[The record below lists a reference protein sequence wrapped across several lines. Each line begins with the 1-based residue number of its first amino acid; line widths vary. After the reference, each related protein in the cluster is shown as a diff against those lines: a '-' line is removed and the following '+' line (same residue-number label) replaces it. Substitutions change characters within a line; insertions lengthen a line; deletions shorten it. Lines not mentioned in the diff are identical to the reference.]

1 MKIEIKN
8 ANHWPSS
15 FGGFLTRTV
24 VLTLATMVAIRLL
37 PGVHITASS
46 SGLAIAIAFITA
58 AVISLLNNFV
68 RPILIFIT
76 LPFTL
81 VSMGLFIFII
91 NALIIEMASA
101 IVGPFHVDNFGYA
114 LLFSLII
121 TGLNYLLELPNRW
134 LERSTY
140 QSRNEQGEDHFDD
153 YEEVA
158 NEESILPD
166 DAEEVVSDYEEV
178 SDNEDSP
185 HND

>member
-8 ANHWPSS
+8 ANQWPSS

-37 PGVHITASS
+37 PGVHISASS
-46 SGLAIAIAFITA
+46 TGLAVGIAFITA
-58 AVISLLNNFV
+58 AVISLLDNFV

-101 IVGPFHVDNFGYA
+101 IVGPFHVDSFGYA
-114 LLFSLII
+114 LLFSLIV
-121 TGLNYLLELPNRW
+121 TVLNYLLELPNRW
-134 LERSTY
+134 MERSTY
-140 QSRNEQGEDHFDD
+140 RSRNELHEEHFDN
-153 YEEVA
+153 YEEVSDSKEMLSD
-158 NEESILPD
+158 NFEE
-166 DAEEVVSDYEEV
+166 VSDYEEL
-178 SDNEDSP
+178 SDDDSP
-185 HND
+185 HNN